1 MNQDLDAGI
10 LQCRIL
16 ILDDERP
23 NVRLLERILGDA
35 GYVQVLGITDSR
47 GYADV
52 VREFRPDI
60 VLLDLHM
67 PYVSGFDILRETEK
81 LVETD
86 EYLPVI
92 VITADVTQE
101 TRDEAL
107 GLGATDFLTKP
118 FNRAEVRLRIRN
130 QLCTRLLHE
139 RLRRQNAVLDQKVRE
154 RTRDLSLAH
163 EEILSRLAR
172 AAEFRDDDT
181 GLHTQRVGQI
191 AERVAGALNL
201 DPAEAGLIGKAAPLH
216 DLGKIGIPDAILL
229 KPGKLTPEEFDRMKA
244 HTLIGARILDGTEVP
259 LLKLAR
265 TIALTHHER
274 WDGTGYPHGVA
285 GHDIPVAGRIVAV
298 ADVFDALCSE
308 RPYKPSM
315 IENDA
320 WRIMREQRGRHFDP
334 RLCDV
339 MEDCTEQFIAIRQ
352 EFPDQRVECAAT
364 GSAL

>member
-1 MNQDLDAGI
+1 MNSELYDEI
-10 LQCRIL
+10 FQCRIL
-16 ILDDERP
+16 ILDDEPP
-23 NVRLLERILGDA
+23 NVRLLEKILADA
-35 GYVQVLGITDSR
+35 GYLHVHGITDSR
-47 GYADV
+47 GFAEA
-52 VREFRPDI
+52 VRNVHPDI

-67 PYVSGFDILRETEK
+67 PYVSGFEILRETER
-81 LVETD
+81 LVEPD

-118 FNRAEVRLRIRN
+118 FNRGEVKLRIRN

-139 RLRRQNAVLDQKVRE
+139 RIRRQNAVLDQRVRE

-191 AERVAGALNL
+191 AERVASALGL
-201 DPAEAGLIGKAAPLH
+201 ESAEVGLIGKAAPLH

-229 KPGKLTPEEFDRMKA
+229 KPGKLTPEEYDRMKA

-259 LLKLAR
+259 LLRMAR

-274 WDGTGYPHGVA
+274 WAGGGYPHGLA
-285 GHDIPVAGRIVAV
+285 AEAIPIAGRIVAV
-298 ADVFDALCSE
+298 ADVFDALTHE
-308 RPYKPSM
+308 RPYKEAWP
-315 IENDA
+315 IEKA
-320 WRIMREQRGRHFDP
+320 REEIAAQSGHQFDP
-334 RLCDV
+334 AVAEAFLQLPWFSLAPSV
-339 MEDCTEQFIAIRQ
+339 AGN
-352 EFPDQRVECAAT
+352 P
-364 GSAL
+364 